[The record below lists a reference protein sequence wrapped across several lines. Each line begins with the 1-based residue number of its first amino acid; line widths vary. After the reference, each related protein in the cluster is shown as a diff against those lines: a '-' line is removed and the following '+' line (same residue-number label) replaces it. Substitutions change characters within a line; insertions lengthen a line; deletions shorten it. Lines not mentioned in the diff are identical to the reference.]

1 MPAALPGSAGIKN
14 DPVNTYPANP
24 SAGQAVLMDALS
36 GPKGSPL
43 DKDNTGNC
51 TTGAMSTGI
60 GYGLNL
66 VVAPGKLVEF
76 CGALRLGQSVTWS
89 FEAEGAVDFNIHYH
103 VGEDVR
109 YPSRMDQVR
118 QSNGVLAVESAQDYC
133 WMWANK
139 SGQPSKLAVALNKK

>member
-1 MPAALPGSAGIKN
+1 MTNPVTTPPRRGRGAARLLVAAVLLLPSALVRAE
-14 DPVNTYPANP
+14 VNTIAWQE
-24 SAGQAVLMDALS
+24 G
-36 GPKGSPL
+36 GRFER
-43 DKDNTGNC
+43 T
-51 TTGAMSTGI
+51 
-60 GYGLNL
+60 L

-76 CGALRLGQSVTWS
+76 CGALRRGQAVTWS
-89 FEAEGAVDFNIHYH
+89 FEADGAMNFNIHYH

-133 WMWANK
+133 WMWVNK